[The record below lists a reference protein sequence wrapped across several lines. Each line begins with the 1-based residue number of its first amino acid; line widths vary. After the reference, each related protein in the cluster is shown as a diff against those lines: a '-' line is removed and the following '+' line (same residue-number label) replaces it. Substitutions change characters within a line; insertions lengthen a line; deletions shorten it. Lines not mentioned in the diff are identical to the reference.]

1 MSTVRLNV
9 RAASLERGVENP
21 HQLSEKS
28 EIGYALCYRLW
39 HEQTTQISLPT
50 LARVCDTLSCEPG
63 DLLARVKSPPAKAR
77 ARKSSSR
84 K

>member
-9 RAASLERGVENP
+9 REASLERGVENP

-63 DLLARVKSPPAKAR
+63 DLLVKSSPAKAR